1 MSDVD
6 PIARRK
12 AELRKES
19 RARREALPVAEQ
31 SAAAQTIAARGLPI
45 PVPAGAVVSGYSPLK
60 FEISPLP
67 LMRRAA
73 EAGAK
78 LALPVVQ
85 GRGTPLI
92 MRAWAFGE
100 GSAPAYGA
108 FASQGRKRLKCF
120 RIF

>member
-1 MSDVD
+1 MSDVIRS
-6 PIARRK
+6 PGAGQ
-12 AELRKES
+12 LRKES
-19 RARREALPVAEQ
+19 RG
-31 SAAAQTIAARGLPI
+31 AARHCRLRSRAPPRKQLP
-45 PVPAGAVVSGYSPLK
+45 PRLADSGAGGAVVSGYSPLK

-85 GRGTPLI
+85 GRGKPLI

-100 GSAPAYGA
+100 RSVPAYGA
-108 FASQGRKRLKCF
+108 FASQGRKRRKCF
-120 RIF
+120 RIS